1 LAHFFLFDFVPS
13 GRYIIIMAKRQDGT
27 ATREK
32 ILSVT
37 AKLIAASGP
46 AELTIEKAAQAASL
60 SKGAVLYHFPSK
72 DALVSALI
80 TASLEKFDATTTR
93 FVERDATGK
102 GRFTRA
108 YANVLFHPQNNTAEF
123 AAGLL
128 AAVTTNL
135 SLLEPAVSRH
145 ADIQRRIEDDGIS
158 ASLATLI
165 RLAADGLYFTRA
177 FGLAPP
183 SDAQAEGVLK
193 LLLEM
198 SQSEVT
204 KKGV

>member
-1 LAHFFLFDFVPS
+1 MFDFVPS
-13 GRYIIIMAKRQDGT
+13 GRYIIDMVKRQDGN

-32 ILSVT
+32 ILAAA
-37 AKLIAASGP
+37 AKLVATSGP

-60 SKGAVLYHFPSK
+60 SKGAVLYHFRSK

-80 TASLEKFDATTTR
+80 SSSLEKFDATTRR
-93 FVERDATGK
+93 FVERDKNGN

-108 YANVLFHPQNNTAEF
+108 YANVLFHRQNNTSEF

-145 ADIQRRIEDDGIS
+145 AEIQRRIEDDGIS

-198 SQSEVT
+198 SQSESP
-204 KKGV
+204 KKGI

>member
-1 LAHFFLFDFVPS
+1 
-13 GRYIIIMAKRQDGT
+13 MKKRQDGI
-27 ATREK
+27 ATRER
-32 ILSVT
+32 ILEAT
-37 AKLIAASGP
+37 AKLVAISGP

-60 SKGAVLYHFPSK
+60 SKGAVLYHFASK

-80 TASLEKFDATTTR
+80 TASLEKFDTTTAR
-93 FVERDATGK
+93 FTQRDKIEK

-108 YANVLFHPQNNTAEF
+108 YAKVLFHPQNNTSEF

-145 ADIQRRIEDDGIS
+145 AEIQRRLEDDGIS
-158 ASLATLI
+158 ASLATLV

-183 SDAQAEGVLK
+183 SDTQAEGVLK

-198 SQSEVT
+198 SLSEIP
-204 KKGV
+204 KKGI

>member
-1 LAHFFLFDFVPS
+1 MV
-13 GRYIIIMAKRQDGT
+13 KRQDGT

-32 ILSVT
+32 ILAET
-37 AKLIAASGP
+37 AKLVAAFGP

-60 SKGAVLYHFPSK
+60 SKGAVLYHFASK

-80 TASLEKFDATTTR
+80 TASLEKFDLATTR
-93 FVERDATGK
+93 FGERDENGK
-102 GRFTRA
+102 GRFSRA
-108 YANVLFHPQNNTAEF
+108 YANVLFHPQNNTSEF

-145 ADIQRRIEDDGIS
+145 AEIQRRIEDDGIS

-165 RLAADGLYFTRA
+165 RLASDGLYFTRA

-183 SDAQAEGVLK
+183 SDAQAQGVLK

-198 SQSEVT
+198 SQTEAP
-204 KKGV
+204 KKGA

>member
-1 LAHFFLFDFVPS
+1 MV
-13 GRYIIIMAKRQDGT
+13 KRQDGN

-32 ILSVT
+32 ILAAT
-37 AKLIAASGP
+37 AKLVAASGP

-60 SKGAVLYHFPSK
+60 SKGAVLYHFPTK

-80 TASLEKFDATTTR
+80 TASLEKFDATTRR
-93 FVERDATGK
+93 FVERDK
-102 GRFTRA
+102 NPSGRFSRA
-108 YANVLFHPQNNTAEF
+108 YSKVLFHPANNTSEF

-135 SLLEPAVSRH
+135 NLLEPAVTRH
-145 ADIQRRIEDDGIS
+145 AEIQTRIENDGIS
-158 ASLATLI
+158 SALATLI

-183 SDAQAEGVLK
+183 SDVQAEGVLK

-198 SQSEVT
+198 SASEAS
-204 KKGV
+204 KKSG

>member
-1 LAHFFLFDFVPS
+1 LFDFVPS
-13 GRYIIIMAKRQDGT
+13 GRYIIEMVKRQDGN

-32 ILSVT
+32 ILAAT
-37 AKLIAASGP
+37 AKLVAASGP

-80 TASLEKFDATTTR
+80 TSSLEKFDATTTR
-93 FVERDATGK
+93 FVERDEQAK

-108 YANVLFHPQNNTAEF
+108 YANVLFHPQNNTSEF

-135 SLLEPAVSRH
+135 KLLEPAISRH
-145 ADIQRRIEDDGIS
+145 AEIQRRIEADGIS
-158 ASLATLI
+158 PSLATLI

-183 SDAQAEGVLK
+183 SDVQAEGVLK

-198 SQSEVT
+198 SQSEAPEKRV
-204 KKGV
+204 